1 MLSLLARESSS
12 SEPGD
17 KTEGRKILRKLYEW
31 EGSHIVKAEVS
42 KHRPY
47 VAEIPPKE
55 RVSGIYGISQLFDTE
70 KISFVSTHPHSTYI
84 GKRGDFCVETKENS
98 MQTKEASS

>member
-1 MLSLLARESSS
+1 MGRIPYS
-12 SEPGD
+12 
-17 KTEGRKILRKLYEW
+17 EGRSVQGTGRML
-31 EGSHIVKAEVS
+31 
-42 KHRPY
+42 
-47 VAEIPPKE
+47 AEIPPKE

-84 GKRGDFCVETKENS
+84 GKKGVIFCVETKENS

>member
-1 MLSLLARESSS
+1 MGRI
-12 SEPGD
+12 PYR
-17 KTEGRKILRKLYEW
+17 EGRSVQGTGRML
-31 EGSHIVKAEVS
+31 
-42 KHRPY
+42 
-47 VAEIPPKE
+47 AEIPPKE

-98 MQTKEASS
+98 MQTKELSLIHI